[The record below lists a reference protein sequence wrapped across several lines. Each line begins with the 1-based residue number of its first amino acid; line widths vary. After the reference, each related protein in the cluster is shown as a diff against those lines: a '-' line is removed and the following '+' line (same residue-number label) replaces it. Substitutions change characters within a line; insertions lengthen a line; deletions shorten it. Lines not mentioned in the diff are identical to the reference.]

1 MPTVHAPI
9 FSQNKLYY
17 TFILVVWIVCN
28 NTFLPIRPGRKYSF
42 YCIDDTLVHNFFIS
56 DFQVT
61 DMEYEANVQY
71 ATENSNLPAN
81 VAINLTQDQSRA
93 KNDRLYAVLY
103 TSGSTGTPKG
113 ARILHSAV
121 LNRLMWQ
128 WEKFPYQPNDVCAF
142 KVSTKFFLSNL

>member
-1 MPTVHAPI
+1 
-9 FSQNKLYY
+9 
-17 TFILVVWIVCN
+17 
-28 NTFLPIRPGRKYSF
+28 
-42 YCIDDTLVHNFFIS
+42 
-56 DFQVT
+56 
-61 DMEYEANVQY
+61 MEYEANVQY

-142 KVSTKFFLSNL
+142 KVSTKFTPPRMARISGLKS